1 MNVPAILIIDDD
13 KVLVDL
19 LTDILGTNYIV
30 TPVFNGKEAWGVL
43 RNMQVDLIIIDILLP
58 DTDGFQL
65 CSKIKS
71 DKELAH
77 IPIIILS
84 AKSDPADKVSGLQK
98 GADVYIEKPFSP
110 AYLDAQVFSILQNRL
125 KLKERFERISS
136 DAANEPVRS
145 LTDQQFLAS
154 LHLLIET
161 HIGNSLLSIEFL
173 AEQLH
178 LSRSSLYRRIRAT
191 SSYSPYEIIEQVRLK
206 RAAALIH
213 EGRYKINEISILTGF
228 SSPSQFTK
236 SFKRKF
242 GKAPLS
248 YLRDYLR
255 RKATGALS

>member
-1 MNVPAILIIDDD
+1 MREPAILIVDDD
-13 KVLVDL
+13 RVLVDL
-19 LTDILGTNYIV
+19 LTDILGSNYRV
-30 TPVFNGKEAWGVL
+30 VAAYGGAEAWEVL
-43 RNMQVDLIIIDILLP
+43 KSVPVDLIIIDIILP

-65 CSKIKS
+65 CSMIKS
-71 DKELAH
+71 NKEFGH

-84 AKSDPADKVSGLQK
+84 AKSDLEDKVSGLQK

-125 KLKERFERISS
+125 KLKERFERNS
-136 DAANEPVRS
+136 DVGNESVPP
-145 LTDQQFLAS
+145 LTDRQFLAT

-161 HIGNSLLSIEFL
+161 HIGNALLGIEFL

-178 LSRSSLYRRIRAT
+178 MSRSSLYRKIRAT

-206 RAAALIH
+206 RAAALMH

-248 YLRDYLR
+248 YLREYLKR
-255 RKATGALS
+255 RNAGDF